1 MANYHVAGNQLL
13 YLSSADVER
22 AVDDA
27 SDFFVDAVESALRAQ
42 AAGDVVQPLK
52 PYLRRP
58 ERPHPS
64 DRIIA
69 MPAYVGGDVRISGI
83 KWIGSSH
90 DNRELRDLARA
101 SAVIVLNDADSA
113 YPVAVMDGALISA
126 WRTAAVSVL
135 ACRHLA
141 PERRR
146 AAFIGAGVLAKAHLS
161 LLLREPGGLEEV
173 GVYDVSCRQSEDFA
187 SWAKEKHG
195 LSVTV
200 HADAASCLSDAEIAL
215 LATTAPEPWIPAA
228 WVPRGSLLLN
238 VSLGDPMP
246 DVVLSSDKIVVD
258 CYEQVMRPGKLL
270 HQLAQEGS
278 FGPADC
284 HAELAD
290 LVSGSRPGRESPD
303 ETIFFNPIG
312 QAIGDVACAA
322 AVYRRA
328 IDQGIGTRLER

>member
-1 MANYHVAGNQLL
+1 MTRSSAVRDHLL
-13 YLSSADVER
+13 YLSSTDVER
-22 AVDDA
+22 VVGEAGPL
-27 SDFFVDAVESALRAQ
+27 FVDAVESALRAQ

-58 ERPHPS
+58 ERPHPT

-69 MPAYVGGDVRISGI
+69 MPAYVGGGIGFSGI

-90 DNRELRDLARA
+90 DNRELRGLDRA
-101 SAVIVLNDADSA
+101 SAVIVLNDVQSA

-135 ACRHLA
+135 ACRYLA
-141 PERRR
+141 PEGRR
-146 AAFIGAGVLAKAHLS
+146 AAFIGAGVLARTHLS
-161 LLLREPGGLEEV
+161 LLVAQPGGLAEV
-173 GVYDVSCRQSEDFA
+173 SVYDLSRQQGEDFA
-187 SWAKEKHG
+187 RWAREKYG
-195 LSVTV
+195 LTVTV
-200 HADAASCLSDAEIAL
+200 HADAESCLRDAQIAL

-246 DVVLSSDKIVVD
+246 DVVLSSDKVVVD

-270 HQLAQEGS
+270 HRLAQEGS
-278 FGPADC
+278 FGPDRC

-290 LVSGSRPGRESPD
+290 LVVGARVGREKPD

-328 IDQGIGTRLER
+328 VDQGVGTRLER